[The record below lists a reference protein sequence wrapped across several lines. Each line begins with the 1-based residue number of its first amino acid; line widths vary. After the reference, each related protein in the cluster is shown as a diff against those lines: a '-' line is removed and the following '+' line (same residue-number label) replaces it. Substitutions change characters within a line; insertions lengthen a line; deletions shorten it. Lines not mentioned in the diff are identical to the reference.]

1 MSMRVEKLKA
11 PRLGVTKMVCDDPID
26 KKLLKYPAT
35 ECNFSKNFF
44 MVVCGQQGAGKTST
58 IISMLKSCWKGC
70 FEDIFLIMPSISVAS
85 IAQEDNVFAELPD
98 ENVFD
103 DFTEEAMTDIEQK
116 TKENSLNKEHSL
128 LIIDDYGS
136 VFGNEKLEQNK
147 ILRRMCIKTRHHKC
161 SIVLLLQ
168 NIYQLPK
175 KLREVCSS
183 IMFFN
188 LGKSQNEKLIREFL
202 PYSEE
207 QIQEI
212 MSMFKGEHDWLIF
225 SVKKRRIFYK
235 LENELV
241 FDDA

>member
-1 MSMRVEKLKA
+1 MRLEKIKA
-11 PRLGVTKMVCDDPID
+11 PRLQTTKMTCDEPID

-35 ECNFSKNFF
+35 ECNFAKNFF
-44 MVVCGQQGAGKTST
+44 MVIAGPQGSGKTST
-58 IISMLKSCWKGC
+58 IISMLKSCWNKC
-70 FEDIFLIMPSISVAS
+70 FEDVFLIMPSISRAS
-85 IAQEDNVFAELPD
+85 IAEEDNVFNQLPD

-103 DFTEEAMTDIEQK
+103 DFNEEAMSAIEEK
-116 TKENSLNKEHSL
+116 TKENSLAGEHSL
-128 LIIDDYGS
+128 VIIDDFGS
-136 VFGNEKLEQNK
+136 VFSNEKLTENK
-147 ILRRMCIKTRHHKC
+147 ILRRLCIKTRHHKC
-161 SIVLLLQ
+161 SVVLLLQ

-183 IMFFN
+183 ILFFN

-202 PYSEE
+202 PYTDE

-235 LENELV
+235 LEQEMI

>member
-1 MSMRVEKLKA
+1 MRIEKLKA
-11 PRLGVTKMVCDDPID
+11 PRLSTTKMVCDDPID
-26 KKLLKYPAT
+26 KKLLKYPAC
-35 ECNFSKNFF
+35 EVNFSKNFF

-58 IISMLKSCWKGC
+58 IISMLKSCWSRC
-70 FEDIFLIMPSISVAS
+70 FEDVFLIMPSISVAS
-85 IAQEDNVFAELPD
+85 IAEEDNVFKQLPD

-103 DFTEEAMTDIEQK
+103 DFTEEAMKTIEDK
-116 TKENSLNKEHSL
+116 TKENSLDGEHSL
-128 LIIDDYGS
+128 VIIDDFGS
-136 VFGNEKLEQNK
+136 IFGNERLTENK

-183 IMFFN
+183 VLFFN
-188 LGKSQNEKLIREFL
+188 LGKSQNEKLIKEFL
-202 PYSEE
+202 PYTEE
-207 QIQEI
+207 QVQEI

-235 LENELV
+235 LEKELV

>member
-1 MSMRVEKLKA
+1 MMRVEKLKA
-11 PRLGVTKMVCDDPID
+11 PRLTTTKMVCDDPID

-35 ECNFSKNFF
+35 ECNFSNNFF
-44 MVVCGQQGAGKTST
+44 MVICGGQGSGKTST
-58 IISMLKSCWKGC
+58 TISFLKSCFNRC
-70 FEDIFLIMPSISVAS
+70 FEDVFLIMPSISVAS
-85 IAQEDNVFAELPD
+85 IAPEDNVFAELPE

-103 DFTEEAMTDIEQK
+103 EFNEDAMTEIEKK
-116 TKENSLNKEHSL
+116 TKENSLQGEHSL
-128 LIIDDYGS
+128 LIIDDFGS
-136 VFGNEKLEQNK
+136 VFSNEKLMENK

-161 SIVLLLQ
+161 SIILLLQ
-168 NIYQLPK
+168 NLYQLPK

-202 PYSEE
+202 PYTEE

-212 MSMFKGEHDWLIF
+212 MSMFKDEHDWLIF
-225 SVKKRRIFYK
+225 NVKKRRIFYK
-235 LENELV
+235 LEKELV